1 MARRVAGLHRRW
13 SIEGDNA
20 RKRAMDI
27 ARDLTRIAQQEERL
41 RFERFDAGVAWQI
54 GSWLRNTA
62 VSRGQSIAIDIAL
75 NGAPLFYCAL
85 VGATPNNA
93 EWIRRKKNVLARF
106 HKSTYAVGLE
116 YTRNETTLEARTGAP
131 LQDFVTAGG
140 CFPIRIRGC
149 EAVLGSITV
158 SGLPERE
165 DHELVVRCLAEH
177 LGIDPESLAL
187 DPPAAKT

>member
-1 MARRVAGLHRRW
+1 
-13 SIEGDNA
+13 
-20 RKRAMDI
+20 MDI
-27 ARDLTRIAQQEERL
+27 AKDLARIALQEERL
-41 RFERFDAGVAWQI
+41 RFDRFDAGVAWQI

-62 VSRGQSIAIDIAL
+62 VARGQSIAIDIVL

-93 EWIRRKKNVLARF
+93 EWIRRKKNVMSRF

-116 YTRNETTLEARTGAP
+116 YTRNETTLEVRTGAP
-131 LQDFVTAGG
+131 LADFVTAGG
-140 CFPIRIRGC
+140 CFPIRLKGS

-165 DHELVVRCLAEH
+165 DHELVVQGLAEH
-177 LGIDPESLAL
+177 LGLDPASLAL
-187 DPPAAKT
+187 DPPQAEQK